1 MPPFS
6 AVSITSLNKTESWA
20 SLDYTSRCDSMFPAR
35 CSSDRQNADKTKK
48 TELTRPLWRR
58 SRFLPIKFWGGKEK
72 TKRRGKQGKTPPPS
86 PRRAHITIIRTSPPC
101 IMSDTWS
108 SGSKEKP
115 GSIRKYIPEGHFC
128 HRIHV
133 PAPIAPRLNNWS
145 RIIYFLY
152 IFIYIS
158 FLEKERKNIYT
169 TKKGPFLCTSIPS
182 LVGGPWGDCFSVFWP
197 EELAASQS
205 RATTKNRPGFGRGHI
220 VRLGRFEGELL
231 SPLFLFSFLF
241 LSTFFFFLSKPS
253 LVA

>member
-1 MPPFS
+1 
-6 AVSITSLNKTESWA
+6 
-20 SLDYTSRCDSMFPAR
+20 
-35 CSSDRQNADKTKK
+35 
-48 TELTRPLWRR
+48 
-58 SRFLPIKFWGGKEK
+58 
-72 TKRRGKQGKTPPPS
+72 
-86 PRRAHITIIRTSPPC
+86 
-101 IMSDTWS
+101 MSDTWS

-169 TKKGPFLCTSIPS
+169 TKKGAFLCTSIPS

-231 SPLFLFSFLF
+231 SPLFSFFFSFFIYLLF
-241 LSTFFFFLSKPS
+241 FPFKAISRCLIDEREKALWLSPDIRPVKVVYILITPGR
-253 LVA
+253 VD